1 MACALFWRAALGLLR
16 LCNCEL
22 NSHAPID
29 RVGEDYGNVERWS
42 MESCPPF
49 PPATSHEA
57 SAPHLS
63 PNSILRFPISC
74 HSFLPSFYPQNGLLS
89 EKPQSTALSN
99 KLLFSYGGRQP
110 FHFDHMLLM
119 DWDVDRITDQVKRD
133 FFLQF
138 DDKSNLKVIEL
149 RLNWK
154 IKLDNR
160 PNNLSTKTM
169 HENGWICAKLHRNVS

>member
-1 MACALFWRAALGLLR
+1 MACALFWRAALGLLC

-63 PNSILRFPISC
+63 PNSILRFAISC
-74 HSFLPSFYPQNGLLS
+74 HSFLPGFYPQNGLLS
-89 EKPQSTALSN
+89 EKPQSTASSN
-99 KLLFSYGGRQP
+99 KLDGKGVVGYFCYLQNPLFLFFNCYVPKNGFKNHDWNV
-110 FHFDHMLLM
+110 FHETRRRKNIR
-119 DWDVDRITDQVKRD
+119 WRK
-133 FFLQF
+133 
-138 DDKSNLKVIEL
+138 
-149 RLNWK
+149 
-154 IKLDNR
+154 
-160 PNNLSTKTM
+160 
-169 HENGWICAKLHRNVS
+169 